1 MCFYTDGLVGG
12 LALSKVSLSGRQ
24 KKFSSSV
31 YIPLE
36 GGNASAHL
44 TRLPPAKIH
53 IDGRERGTS
62 LFSWLLC
69 VCVCVKVD
77 LDLIK
82 GDLQSKNNQG
92 AGYQSNLF
100 CFFVSFKRDSSK
112 KSEARCILRDSPC
125 ESLYSAWYLSLEEAI
140 GCVREQGLPI

>member
-1 MCFYTDGLVGG
+1 MIIRVLKVDKHWKDGFEFLGVRICFYTDGLVGG
-12 LALSKVSLSGRQ
+12 LALSKVSLSGRE
-24 KKFSSSV
+24 KKSSSV

-53 IDGRERGTS
+53 TEGRAKRVS
-62 LFSWLLC
+62 SRDFF
-69 VCVCVKVD
+69 VCV
-77 LDLIK
+77 K

-100 CFFVSFKRDSSK
+100 FVSFERESSETTRSAASWK
-112 KSEARCILRDSPC
+112 TSPC
-125 ESLYSAWYLSLEEAI
+125 ESLYS
-140 GCVREQGLPI
+140 V

>member
-12 LALSKVSLSGRQ
+12 LALSKVSLSGR
-24 KKFSSSV
+24 KKNLVLPCTFHLKVEMPPPISHDSRQLKSTSK
-31 YIPLE
+31 
-36 GGNASAHL
+36 GG
-44 TRLPPAKIH
+44 
-53 IDGRERGTS
+53 RGTS

-69 VCVCVKVD
+69 VCFCESRFGSHKRRPS
-77 LDLIK
+77 IE
-82 GDLQSKNNQG
+82 NNQG

>member
-12 LALSKVSLSGRQ
+12 LALSKVSLSGR
-24 KKFSSSV
+24 KKKLSSSV

-53 IDGRERGTS
+53 IEGRERNESLLVTS
-62 LFSWLLC
+62 LC
-69 VCVCVKVD
+69 VSVKVD

-125 ESLYSAWYLSLEEAI
+125 ESLYSA
-140 GCVREQGLPI
+140 